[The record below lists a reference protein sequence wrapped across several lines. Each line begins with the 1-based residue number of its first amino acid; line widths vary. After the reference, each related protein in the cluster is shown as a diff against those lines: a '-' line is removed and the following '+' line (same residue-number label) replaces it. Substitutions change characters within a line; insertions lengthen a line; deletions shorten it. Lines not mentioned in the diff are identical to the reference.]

1 MKILKTKV
9 KMFKMSKTNKIFK
22 ISKLTNKKKED
33 EKEQMRMAE
42 IFLAHVENLISAIQL
57 YTLISK
63 QNILRMKK

>member
-9 KMFKMSKTNKIFK
+9 KMFKMCKTNKIFK
-22 ISKLTNKKKED
+22 ISKLMNKKKED

-42 IFLAHVENLISAIQL
+42 IFLAHVVNLISAIQP